1 MPIRPRILAAVV
13 LLATLTA
20 ALPVR
25 AQAPLDQQYRNTAGR
40 IIGAALVDEQGW
52 EKLTHLATHIG
63 HRLSGSPQLEQAIAW
78 AAERMRAEGLE
89 NVRLLPAKVPHWVRG
104 QESAAVITPVE
115 RNLPMLGLG
124 GSVGTPPEGI
134 TAPVVVVGSFDELEA
149 LPPEQVAGKIVLF
162 AVEWQGY
169 GRTVRYRS
177 GGASAAARRG
187 AAAVLVRSATGRSLN
202 SPHTGALRYAD
213 DAPKIPAAA
222 VTVEDAAWM
231 RRLAEAGKQITVRL
245 TMQARM
251 LPDADSANVLAEIV
265 GREWPH
271 EVVVMGG
278 HYDSWDVGQGVHDDG
293 AACMA
298 AWQALTLLHRLG
310 LRPRRTLRVVL
321 WTNEENGGAG
331 ARAYRDWVG
340 DDVGNH
346 VAAIEMDSGAERPVG
361 FGLGLGAP
369 RDFLRSLAD
378 DRRPEPSPQAEQ
390 ALAKLRQIGRL
401 LEGID
406 AGRMT
411 LGGGGADIAPL
422 MRAGVPGLGL
432 RTVGEHYFDWHHTH
446 ADTLDKVDPRN
457 FRRAVALLAVM
468 GYVLAD
474 MPTRLTPPTP

>member
-1 MPIRPRILAAVV
+1 M
-13 LLATLTA
+13 LT
-20 ALPVR
+20 
-25 AQAPLDQQYRNTAGR
+25 
-40 IIGAALVDEQGW
+40 
-52 EKLTHLATHIG
+52 
-63 HRLSGSPQLEQAIAW
+63 GS
-78 AAERMRAEGLE
+78 
-89 NVRLLPAKVPHWVRG
+89 
-104 QESAAVITPVE
+104 
-115 RNLPMLGLG
+115 
-124 GSVGTPPEGI
+124 
-134 TAPVVVVGSFDELEA
+134 ELET

-177 GGASAAARRG
+177 RGASAAARRG

-231 RRLAEAGKQITVRL
+231 HRLAEAGKQITVRL

-265 GREWPH
+265 GSEWPH

-340 DDVGNH
+340 DDIGNH

-401 LEGID
+401 LEGIE

-411 LGGGGADIAPL
+411 LGGGGADITPL

-457 FRRAVALLAVM
+457 FRRAVAMLAVM